1 MTGDLLNLAE
11 RDTGIMHSCDGRKTN
26 LLAGKVNNIDVFT
39 DPLQPSVEPG
49 GIRCMSV
56 FHEHILAE
64 WTSSPHPKSFGKI
77 GTGIILNP
85 ITLVAV

>member
-39 DPLQPSVEPG
+39 DPLQPSVELG

-64 WTSSPHPKSFGKI
+64 RVLPSLLF
-77 GTGIILNP
+77 
-85 ITLVAV
+85 